1 MRAASS
7 TLPVS
12 WHRYLSLP
20 LIRNFPSL
28 QFFTQSVASAQC
40 IPPRYHLHPYQI
52 MPSKLQVSRLSRPS
66 IPDLIV
72 CLEDEIF
79 QQKLQVK
86 EKRPESFAEEQARRA
101 RETIDKYVSL
111 GEQPVQIMQG

>member
-1 MRAASS
+1 
-7 TLPVS
+7 
-12 WHRYLSLP
+12 
-20 LIRNFPSL
+20 
-28 QFFTQSVASAQC
+28 
-40 IPPRYHLHPYQI
+40 

-66 IPDLIV
+66 IPDLTV

-79 QQKLQVK
+79 QQKLRVK

-101 RETIDKYVSL
+101 RETMDKYVSL